1 MPIPTLQYRILM
13 LDDDQELTK
22 LVSDYLVQFDIQCDC
37 LHHGNDLDIGVLNDT
52 YQLLILDLMLPG
64 RDGIKICQDIRA
76 QTEIPIVML
85 TARGELS
92 DRVMALEIGADDYI
106 HKPFEPRELVA
117 RIRCI
122 LRRTNVP
129 LKTSLDALA
138 RIRLGKW
145 VLDKTRRELMDSQG
159 LIVSLSNAEFRLL
172 MTFLRRPSQILSR
185 EQLIEDA
192 RGRGADIF
200 DRSIDLLVS
209 RLRQKLADDSSESKL
224 IRTIRGEGYF
234 FDLRAE

>member
-1 MPIPTLQYRILM
+1 MLTPIPQFQILM

-22 LVSDYLVQFDIQCDC
+22 LVSDYLVQFDIHCDC
-37 LHHGNDLDIGVLNDT
+37 LHHANDLEISALNDT

-64 RDGIKICQDIRA
+64 RDGIKICQDVHARSK
-76 QTEIPIVML
+76 IPIVIL

-92 DRVMALEIGADDYI
+92 DRVMALEIGADDYLQ
-106 HKPFEPRELVA
+106 KPFEPRELVA

-122 LRRTNVP
+122 LRRTSAP
-129 LKTSLDALA
+129 LKLSQEELG
-138 RIRLGKW
+138 RIHLGKW
-145 VLDKTRRELMDSQG
+145 ILDKTRRELIDPKG

-172 MTFLRRPSQILSR
+172 MTFIRRPRQILSR

-209 RLRQKLADDSSESKL
+209 RLRQKLADDAESKL
-224 IRTIRGEGYF
+224 IRTIRGEGYL
-234 FDLRAE
+234 FDLRKE